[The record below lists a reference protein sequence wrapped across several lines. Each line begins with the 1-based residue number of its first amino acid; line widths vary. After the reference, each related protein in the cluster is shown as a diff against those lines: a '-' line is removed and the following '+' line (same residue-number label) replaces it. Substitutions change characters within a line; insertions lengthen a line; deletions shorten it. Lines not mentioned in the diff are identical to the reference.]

1 MAVQHNSNQKKG
13 RAARDYSDR
22 TSYNGVKPK
31 GGQIIVPF
39 VTTKKDFSEM
49 DLDQSNLATWL
60 IAGHKIVVGF
70 TVYPKERFE
79 VALKLFDE
87 GVHEEI
93 KRQNNPYYE
102 LSGDISLEGLMEG
115 LDDPDKFDFNDT
127 TQRNSDNDQ
136 RTEDSILNLIQY
148 YHDNG
153 QIKEAK
159 ILTEMLLEYQKG
171 EVADDALSNLKK
183 SQAYDTIKK
192 VQTEAEIIFEEKFDY
207 RD

>member
-1 MAVQHNSNQKKG
+1 MVVRNSNQKKG
-13 RAARDYSDR
+13 RVERDYSDR

-31 GGQIIVPF
+31 EGQIIVPF
-39 VTTKKDFSEM
+39 VTTKTAFREM
-49 DLDQSNLATWL
+49 ALDQSHLATWP
-60 IAGHKIVVGF
+60 IAGHKITVGF

-93 KRQNNPYYE
+93 LRQNNPNYE
-102 LSGDISLEGLMEG
+102 LSGDISLEGFMEG

-136 RTEDSILNLIQY
+136 RTEDGILDLIQY
-148 YHDNG
+148 YHDQG
-153 QIKEAK
+153 QVKEAK

-171 EVADDALSNLKK
+171 EVADDALSNLRK
-183 SQAYDTIKK
+183 
-192 VQTEAEIIFEEKFDY
+192 
-207 RD
+207 